1 MASRMSTPS
10 AAPGPDRVVSTPTF
24 TGSAAPTDADAM
36 SIARPQINVVM
47 LLIVPREGCKG
58 TYFSVALSASVA
70 VPPWE
75 RVPPRYVR
83 MHMPHLCK
91 GASDAL
97 PSRYLVRG
105 RVAKRNQAGRDPV
118 ADDLRAAHGPLPTQ
132 RGAHRRA
139 GGPLLPPP
147 DAPFPGLDRGRK
159 PALRVPR
166 HAYHRRGPLR
176 CLPYPR
182 HHPPHIPRTLPP
194 TM

>member
-10 AAPGPDRVVSTPTF
+10 AAPGPDRDVSTPTF
-24 TGSAAPTDADAM
+24 TGSAAPTDADAI

-47 LLIVPREGCKG
+47 LLIVPREECKG

-118 ADDLRAAHGPLPTQ
+118 ADDRRPRLGARPLRARERQPARPDVRVIHPPLGPRQPG
-132 RGAHRRA
+132 RHRESHRSHHRRA
-139 GGPLLPPP
+139 LGDGAALDDQPRAGALLE
-147 DAPFPGLDRGRK
+147 AQS
-159 PALRVPR
+159 VPQAR
-166 HAYHRRGPLR
+166 P
-176 CLPYPR
+176 
-182 HHPPHIPRTLPP
+182 
-194 TM
+194 